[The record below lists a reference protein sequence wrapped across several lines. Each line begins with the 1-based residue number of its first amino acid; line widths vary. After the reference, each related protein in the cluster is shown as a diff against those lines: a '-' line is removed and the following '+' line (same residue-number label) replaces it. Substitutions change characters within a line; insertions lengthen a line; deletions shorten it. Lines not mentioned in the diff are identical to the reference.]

1 MMKNAFYF
9 TLKALTILQIF
20 KCCLEF
26 SFMSNNGLIRK
37 IRLISKFVKKDNF
50 FFLGIINGH
59 DKKQTKA
66 THYKLKL
73 RDIFHYNEAR
83 STAMKI
89 PYGMHLPKT

>member
-9 TLKALTILQIF
+9 TLKALTVLQIF

-50 FFLGIINGH
+50 FLFRNHNMNMTKNSL
-59 DKKQTKA
+59 KQLIT
-66 THYKLKL
+66 
-73 RDIFHYNEAR
+73 
-83 STAMKI
+83 S
-89 PYGMHLPKT
+89 